1 MGSWSRQLRY
11 RRPPQCYTGLPP
23 LRPCLHEHDAE
34 DRHRAL
40 GIRRPTAYAAKCEA
54 DYDELVAALDE
65 LLGEIK
71 GDGDHP
77 LGGLAACMGTVISA
91 YDQVHYPLLTTPG
104 SGHSL

>member
-1 MGSWSRQLRY
+1 
-11 RRPPQCYTGLPP
+11 
-23 LRPCLHEHDAE
+23 
-34 DRHRAL
+34 
-40 GIRRPTAYAAKCEA
+40 
-54 DYDELVAALDE
+54 YDELVAALDE